1 MEECKNNMGIR
12 IEEFNPTFLF
22 TWKGKREK
30 GRDEASFHSHD
41 YLEMAFILS
50 GEGRYRFD
58 DGLFP

>member
-1 MEECKNNMGIR
+1 MEEYKNNMGIR

-50 GEGRYRFD
+50 GEAGIGLMT
-58 DGLFP
+58 GLFP